1 MDCCFPHLHPKDINC
16 HPETS
21 GFFFPTLHAVFYPM
35 ASLRP
40 PFFGKLRYCLL
51 QGAFP
56 DSCFL
61 PSGIL
66 RSKPQGSHSQPGSL
80 ETICSPGHTPDQPT
94 QNVYSCNHICV
105 LRTRLQKKKKKKKR
119 TRLQVCV
126 TSNIYQ
132 VLTAS
137 DRLTKLGESPR

>member
-1 MDCCFPHLHPKDINC
+1 MQTCLDCCFPHLHPKDINC

-35 ASLRP
+35 ASLRS
-40 PFFGKLRYCLL
+40 PFFGELRYCLL

-66 RSKPQGSHSQPGSL
+66 RSKLQGSHSQPGSL
-80 ETICSPGHTPDQPT
+80 ETIWSPGHTPDQPT
-94 QNVYSCNHICV
+94 RNVYSCNHICV
-105 LRTRLQKKKKKKKR
+105 LRTK
-119 TRLQVCV
+119 LQVCV

-137 DRLTKLGESPR
+137 DWLTKLGKVPGESSPR